1 MEIKQKNLIELYNLP
16 KKVKFCNRCTMSNQ
30 RPRITFDKN
39 NVCSACL
46 FSDHKKDAIDWDLRQ
61 KELEDLCSRFRK
73 NDGSYDVILPCSGGK
88 DGSYVAHMMKYKYG
102 MNPLCVTWAPH
113 MYTDIGR
120 KNLENFI
127 NVGDFDHILGTRAG
141 AIHRKLSKFCFNY
154 AGDAFLPF
162 MYGQANFPNKVA
174 INFNIPFI
182 MYGEN
187 GEVEYGGD
195 NKNWDKPQRTIS
207 DQDIHYFHGKPVS
220 FWEDQG
226 FSKKDLMPYMPPK
239 YEDIEK
245 HKLEIH
251 FFSYYHFWDPQENFY
266 YAVENTGFDPNPERT
281 EGTFTKYASLDDKTD
296 WLHYYLSFIKFGI
309 GRATYDSAHEIR
321 DEKITRE
328 EGQALVKKYDDEFP
342 KRYFQETLEYLDID
356 EDTFWEV
363 IDSWRSP
370 HIWKKEGNSWVLAN
384 KVWS

>member
-1 MEIKQKNLIELYNLP
+1 MDIKKKNLLELYGIPEEVL
-16 KKVKFCNRCTMSNQ
+16 FCRRCTMSNQ
-30 RPRITFDKN
+30 RPRITFDSDGT
-39 NVCSACL
+39 CSACN
-46 FSDHKKDAIDWDLRQ
+46 FSDHKKNNIDWTERHN
-61 KELEDLCSRFRK
+61 ELEKLCNKFRK
-73 NDGSYDVILPCSGGK
+73 DDGSYDIIIPCSGGK
-88 DGSYVAHMMKYKYG
+88 DGSYVAHMMKYKYN

-113 MYTDIGR
+113 IYTEIGK
-120 KNLENFI
+120 KNLDNFI
-127 NVGDFDHILGTRAG
+127 NIGDFDHILGTRAG
-141 AIHRKLSKFCFNY
+141 QVHRKLSKFCFNY

-162 MYGQANFPNKVA
+162 IYGQTNFPNKIA
-174 INFNIPFI
+174 INYNISLI

-207 DQDIHYFHGKPVS
+207 DQDLHYFHGKPVS
-220 FWEDQG
+220 FWEDKG
-226 FSKKDLMPYMPPK
+226 FSRKDLAPYMPPK
-239 YEDIEK
+239 FEDIK
-245 HKLEIH
+245 RHNLEVH

-296 WLHYYLSFIKFGI
+296 WLHYYLAFIKFGI

-328 EGQALVKKYDDEFP
+328 EGVALVKKYDDEFP
-342 KRYFQETLEYLDID
+342 KRYFIETLQYLDINED
-356 EDTFWEV
+356 EFWEV

-370 HIWKKEGNSWVLAN
+370 HIWKKENNQWTLKN
-384 KVWS
+384 KIWP